1 MTLFEFMSWLDGLVW
16 GKPFTYSLMAA
27 GAIFVILSRG
37 FVFRHIKHIFKN
49 TLGTVLKAE
58 GRKAKE
64 GKVTPW
70 QALCVAVGGCVGTG
84 NISGVAAAIAVGG
97 PGAVF
102 WMWLWAFFAMTLKMC
117 EATLGSYYRKADGK
131 GGYTG
136 GSYYYM
142 EEGIGKDKKWKVG
155 FVLAWLFALG
165 FFAMFMS
172 GSQAS
177 VLAESLNAAYNV
189 PMIPFV
195 LLYSLFM
202 MYIVWKGVPRIAKMA
217 GKVVPAMCVLYL
229 LAGIL
234 IIIIN
239 IGNLPSV
246 IGMIFTNAFTGTAAV
261 GGFVGATVSKA
272 VSQGIARA
280 LNSNEAGM
288 GTSPMIHA
296 AADTVH
302 PVRQGLWGV
311 VEVFIDTM
319 IVCSVTALAVL
330 CSGAWTSGSTS
341 MTLALEAF
349 NLSFGGFGT
358 FFLNLM
364 LCLFGLSTTASSFAY
379 YDAALR
385 YMFKSCSEKVIETLS
400 FLFKLVFPLPNI
412 IIVVTIVLS
421 ANDYNLYW
429 AFVDVIIALP
439 VFFNVIGLLI
449 LSPKFVALVKDYEAR
464 YFGKGK
470 VDPNFKLFH
479 ETEPNEEA
487 IALNNTFK

>member
-27 GAIFVILSRG
+27 GVIFVLVSRG
-37 FVFRHIKHIFKN
+37 FVFRHPKHIFKN
-49 TLGTVLKAE
+49 TLGTVLSAE

-102 WMWLWAFFAMTLKMC
+102 WMWLWAFFSMTLKMC
-117 EATLGSYYRKADGK
+117 EATLGSYYRKPDGK

-142 EEGIGKDKKWKVG
+142 EEGIGKEKKWKVG
-155 FVLAWLFALG
+155 FVLAWLFSLG
-165 FFAMFMS
+165 FFAMFLS

-177 VLAESLNAAYNV
+177 VLAESLHASYNV

-195 LLYSLFM
+195 LIYSVFM
-202 MYIVWKGVPRIAKMA
+202 MYIVWRGVPRIAKMA
-217 GKVVPAMCVLYL
+217 GKLVPAMCVLYL

-234 IIIIN
+234 IIILN
-239 IGNLPSV
+239 IGNLPGV
-246 IGMIFTNAFTGTAAV
+246 IGMIFSNAFTGTAAV

-272 VSQGIARA
+272 VAQGIARA

-311 VEVFIDTM
+311 MEVFIDTM

-349 NLSFGGFGT
+349 NISFGGFG
-358 FFLNLM
+358 
-364 LCLFGLSTTASSFAY
+364 
-379 YDAALR
+379 
-385 YMFKSCSEKVIETLS
+385 
-400 FLFKLVFPLPNI
+400 
-412 IIVVTIVLS
+412 
-421 ANDYNLYW
+421 
-429 AFVDVIIALP
+429 
-439 VFFNVIGLLI
+439 
-449 LSPKFVALVKDYEAR
+449 SP
-464 YFGKGK
+464 
-470 VDPNFKLFH
+470 
-479 ETEPNEEA
+479 
-487 IALNNTFK
+487 